1 MQSFIVS
8 FMSFISPPL
17 DAKNKE
23 RIQGAIDYTNKYVAD
38 LLQFKKD
45 NPDVDYYRS
54 VITGQ
59 ISNKTEI

>member
-1 MQSFIVS
+1 
-8 FMSFISPPL
+8 MSFISPPL

-23 RIQGAIDYTNKYVAD
+23 RIQSAIDYTNKYVED